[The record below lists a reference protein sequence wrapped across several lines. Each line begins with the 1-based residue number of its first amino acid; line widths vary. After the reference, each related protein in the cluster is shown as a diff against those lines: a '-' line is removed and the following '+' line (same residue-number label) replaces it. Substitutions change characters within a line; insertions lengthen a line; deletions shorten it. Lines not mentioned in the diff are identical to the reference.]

1 MKIKLN
7 NISIRLQILLPVI
20 LFAIV
25 LFITLWITKSK
36 LDGEQEDV
44 AAQTSQMI
52 DYNEAL
58 DSIDEL
64 IFPLRIQTIYAIYN
78 VDKRN
83 EYLEQIEQAKIDL
96 PVLMAELSSVNQFES
111 EIESV
116 NKEFEKYYSIAITI
130 ANHSSSISESQIDQI
145 SGHGSNIIDRV
156 DDLSQAVQAYI
167 QQQERNNAAQMDE
180 IESDAIIGVMLI
192 FIVSITIAIWLS
204 TVIVKP
210 ILHLQHVVKNVADGD
225 LSIRFDQDG
234 NNEIGLLGK
243 DLNRTLHQLSS
254 TITSLVRISEDVAA
268 ASTELVSVMDQSE
281 GNATQEL
288 HEIEQIAAAITEL
301 ASTADNVSQNA
312 TSADDTAEQT
322 GTLAQDSLNIFSQS
336 QDANKEMG
344 ESLNQAANVV
354 LELKEQSEHINNIV
368 DVITAISEQTNLLAL
383 NAAIEAARAGEHGR
397 GFAVVA
403 DEVRMLAGRTHES
416 TLQIQTIIEK
426 LQQQSTLANE
436 NMESCLTSL
445 ESNLNLNQQA
455 NEAVTGIT
463 SLVSTLNNMN
473 AQVATAAEQQS
484 CVTQDISKNVN
495 IMLDLVNQNVLGINQ
510 STQAS
515 QELSVL
521 AEEQKKQLSFFR
533 L

>member
-1 MKIKLN
+1 MKLKLN
-7 NISIRLQILLPVI
+7 NISIRWQILLPVI

-25 LFITLWITKSK
+25 LFTTLWIAKSK

-44 AAQTSQMI
+44 TAQTNQMI
-52 DYNEAL
+52 DYNETL

-83 EYLEQIEQAKIDL
+83 DYLKQIEQAKIDL
-96 PVLMAELSSVNQFES
+96 PVLMAELSSVNQFKS

-130 ANHSSSISESQIDQI
+130 ANHQSPISESQIDQI
-145 SGHGSNIIDRV
+145 SGHGSSIINRV

-167 QQQERNNAAQMDE
+167 LQQERNNAAQMDE
-180 IESDAIIGVMLI
+180 IESDAIVGVILV
-192 FIVSITIAIWLS
+192 FIVSITITIWLS
-204 TVIVKP
+204 TVIVRP

-225 LSIRFDQDG
+225 LSIRFNQDG
-234 NNEIGLLGK
+234 SNEIGLLGK

-322 GTLAQDSLNIFSQS
+322 GTLAQDSINIFSQS

-344 ESLNQAANVV
+344 NSLNQAANVV

-463 SLVSTLNNMN
+463 NLISTLNNMN

-521 AEEQKKQLSFFR
+521 AEAQKKQLSFFK